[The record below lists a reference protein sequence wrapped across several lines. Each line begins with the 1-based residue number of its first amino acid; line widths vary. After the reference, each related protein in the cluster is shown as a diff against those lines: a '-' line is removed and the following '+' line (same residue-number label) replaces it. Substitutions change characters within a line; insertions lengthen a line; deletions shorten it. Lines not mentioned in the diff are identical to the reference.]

1 MMVQTDRPRPVRPLP
16 ELLDALRD
24 HGLRRGVQPTGPMP
38 ARPALPTGLPDLD
51 RALGTGGWP
60 RGALALIDA
69 PTGSGAT
76 SLALGTL
83 AACQA
88 SGGLVAYL
96 DPTGSLDP
104 ATASRLGVD
113 LAWLLVVR
121 PADGAEAVELAGW
134 LAREGRIDAMVLDLA
149 DTFLSRG
156 LPRGLSRGL
165 DRLADLLV
173 RSGGVTLLLA
183 GNGREAAG
191 RVAGVRVALR
201 RQAWLAVGADLVGQR
216 VEATVTRQRWA
227 LAGSSAELDLYFGEG
242 RRTDALLRNAAS
254 PLEEE
259 RAVDIELAEVPGLR
273 VVGA

>member
-1 MMVQTDRPRPVRPLP
+1 MMVQTDRSRPVQPLP
-16 ELLDALRD
+16 ELLDALRQ
-24 HGLRRGVQPTGPMP
+24 HGLRRGVEPSGPMP
-38 ARPALPTGLPDLD
+38 PRPALPTGQPDLD

-69 PTGSGAT
+69 PVGSGGT

-88 SGGLVAYL
+88 SGGLTAYL
-96 DPTGSLDP
+96 DPAGSLDP

-113 LAWLLVVR
+113 LTWLLVVR
-121 PADGAEAVELAGW
+121 PADAGEAVELGGW

-149 DTFLSRG
+149 DNL
-156 LPRGLSRGL
+156 LPRGLERGL
-165 DRLADLLV
+165 DRLAGLLV

-183 GNGREAAG
+183 GSGREAAG

-201 RQAWLAVGADLVGQR
+201 RQAWLAAGGDLVGQR

-227 LAGSSAELDLYFGEG
+227 LAGSQAELDLYFAEG
-242 RRTDALLRNAAS
+242 RRTDALLRAAAR
-254 PLEEE
+254 PL
-259 RAVDIELAEVPGLR
+259 VVPAAPDATLEPPSLQ

>member
-1 MMVQTDRPRPVRPLP
+1 MMVQPDRSRPVRPLP

-24 HGLRRGVQPTGPMP
+24 HGLRRGVEPSRPMP
-38 ARPALPTGLPDLD
+38 SRPALPTGQPDLD

-96 DPTGSLDP
+96 DPAGSLDP

-121 PADGAEAVELAGW
+121 PADAAEAVELAGW

-149 DTFLSRG
+149 DTFL
-156 LPRGLSRGL
+156 PRGL

-183 GNGREAAG
+183 GAGRQAAG
-191 RVAGVRVALR
+191 RMAGVRVALR
-201 RQAWLAVGADLVGQR
+201 RQAWLAVGGDLVGQR
-216 VEATVTRQRWA
+216 VEATVTRQRWG
-227 LAGSSAELDLYFGEG
+227 LAGSQAELDLYFAEG
-242 RRTDALLRNAAS
+242 RRTDALLRAAAE
-254 PLEEE
+254 P
-259 RAVDIELAEVPGLR
+259 LAEAAVANATLEVPSLQ

>member
-1 MMVQTDRPRPVRPLP
+1 MMVQTDRPRPVQPLP
-16 ELLDALRD
+16 ELLEALRH
-24 HGLRRGVQPTGPMP
+24 HGLRRGVEPSGPMP
-38 ARPALPTGLPDLD
+38 PRPTLPTGQPDLD

-60 RGALALIDA
+60 RGALAVLDA

-76 SLALGTL
+76 SLAFGTL

-88 SGGLVAYL
+88 SGGQVAYL
-96 DPTGSLDP
+96 DPAGSLDP

-121 PADGAEAVELAGW
+121 PADAAEAVELASW

-149 DTFLSRG
+149 DTL
-156 LPRGLSRGL
+156 LPRGL

-183 GNGREAAG
+183 GAGRESAG

-201 RQAWLAVGADLVGQR
+201 RRAWLAVDRDLVGQR

-227 LAGSSAELDLYFGEG
+227 LAGGRAELDLFFAEG
-242 RRTDALLRNAAS
+242 RRVDALLRQAAQPVAS
-254 PLEEE
+254 D
-259 RAVDIELAEVPGLR
+259 ATVEVPSLR

>member
-1 MMVQTDRPRPVRPLP
+1 MMVQPDRPRPVQPLP
-16 ELLDALRD
+16 ELLDALRH
-24 HGLRRGVQPTGPMP
+24 HGLRRGVEPSGPMP
-38 ARPALPTGLPDLD
+38 SRPALPTGQPGLD

-69 PTGSGAT
+69 PTGNGAT

-88 SGGLVAYL
+88 SGGLAAYV
-96 DPTGSLDP
+96 DPAGSLDP

-121 PADGAEAVELAGW
+121 PADAAEAVELAGW

-149 DTFLSRG
+149 DTL
-156 LPRGLSRGL
+156 LPRGL

-183 GNGREAAG
+183 GVGRESAG
-191 RVAGVRVALR
+191 RVAGVRVALQR
-201 RQAWLAVGADLVGQR
+201 RAWLAVGHDLVGQR

-227 LAGSSAELDLYFGEG
+227 LAGSRAELDLYFAEG
-242 RRTDALLRNAAS
+242 RRTDALLRAAAQ
-254 PLEEE
+254 PLT
-259 RAVDIELAEVPGLR
+259 ELGAMGEPPALE

>member
-1 MMVQTDRPRPVRPLP
+1 
-16 ELLDALRD
+16 
-24 HGLRRGVQPTGPMP
+24 MP
-38 ARPALPTGLPDLD
+38 ARPALPTGQPDLD

-76 SLALGTL
+76 SLALASL

-96 DPTGSLDP
+96 DPRGSLDP
-104 ATASRLGVD
+104 ATASRLGID

-121 PADGAEAVELAGW
+121 PADASEAVEVAGW

-149 DTFLSRG
+149 DTLV
-156 LPRGLSRGL
+156 PRGL

-183 GNGREAAG
+183 GTGREAAG
-191 RVAGVRVALR
+191 RVAGVRVALQ
-201 RQAWLAVGADLVGQR
+201 RQAWLAVGRDLVGQR

-227 LAGSSAELDLYFGEG
+227 LTGSRAQLDLYFAEG
-242 RRTDALLRNAAS
+242 RRVDPLLRAVAA
-254 PLEEE
+254 PLGERRDREEQE
-259 RAVDIELAEVPGLR
+259 EPALR